1 MDQPAVRKPDWGFR
15 VRVFILLAVL
25 VMVAGYAARDAY
37 VRRARTDW
45 ERTLLVA
52 VVVLEVEPV
61 QDSALASF
69 GARLPVLQEKLAL
82 EARRYRPELNL
93 PFEFQ
98 LFGPV
103 EVREPPPEPKG
114 DSFFELGAHAF
125 RQWRYLRK
133 IDEHAGVASGA
144 YDGRLYV
151 TVRPPKSSDK
161 SLVEGFSQEGGRIGT
176 VNVELNDEMVDLALL
191 VVAHEL
197 LHTLGAT
204 DKYDASGHAVVP
216 HGLADP
222 ELRPLYPQTHVE
234 IMARNR
240 PLALGKEV
248 TPESLDELRVGS
260 KTAMEIGWLSGE

>member
-1 MDQPAVRKPDWGFR
+1 MDQGPVPKPNWAFR
-15 VRVFILLAVL
+15 VRLFILLAVL
-25 VMVAGYAARDAY
+25 LMVGGYAAHDVY

-45 ERTLLVA
+45 QRTLLVA

-61 QDSALASF
+61 DQQALSDF

-82 EARRYRPELNL
+82 EAQRYRPELAE

-98 LFGPV
+98 LFGPI
-103 EVREPPPEPKG
+103 EVREPPPEPSG
-114 DSFFELGAHAF
+114 TSFFELSAHAY
-125 RQWRYLRK
+125 RQWRYLRR
-133 IDEHAGVASGA
+133 IDEHAGVATRA

-151 TVRPPKSSDK
+151 TVRRPKDK
-161 SLVEGFSQEGGRIGT
+161 GKTLVEGFSEDGGRIGT
-176 VNVELNDEMVDLALL
+176 VSVDLDDDMVDLALF

-204 DKYDASGHAVVP
+204 DKYDARGHVVVP
-216 HGLADP
+216 YGLADP
-222 ELRPLYPQTHVE
+222 ELQPLYPQTHVE

-248 TPESLDELRVGS
+248 TPDSLEELRVGT
-260 KTAMEIGWLSGE
+260 KTAREIGWLAAE